1 MGTDGPGLESQILVV
16 LWPIPKEIVLIQD
29 RIPLGL
35 NTSVELPI
43 RFKIDRPIHRKVDF
57 LLGPGTGKLTGV
69 IAGSQTNRIGSKFL
83 NLRQR

>member
-1 MGTDGPGLESQILVV
+1 MSADGPGLESQILVV

-35 NTSVELPI
+35 NASVELPI

-57 LLGPGTGKLTGV
+57 LLGSGTSKLTGV
-69 IAGSQTNRIGSKFL
+69 ITGSQTNRIGSKFL

>member
-1 MGTDGPGLESQILVV
+1 MVQTVQALSRKSLLYFDQSL
-16 LWPIPKEIVLIQD
+16 KEIVLIQD
-29 RIPLGL
+29 RISLGL